1 MACLREIVKFCNKRI
16 LVDTI
21 KDFPGAFNGLQV
33 ENNGSVSKIGAS
45 VDAGLIPFKNSINES
60 IDFLIVHHGLFGL
73 LPLLLLKVLC
83 KGATMLKQ

>member
-1 MACLREIVKFCNKRI
+1 MACLHEIVKFCNKRI

-45 VDAGLIPFKNSINES
+45 VDAGLIPFKNSINEN
-60 IDFLIVHHGLFGL
+60 IDFGTVGLNFSQPLIVFQSLDEE
-73 LPLLLLKVLC
+73 P
-83 KGATMLKQ
+83 